1 MKTKKSRFSL
11 MFVLVMSIFVISAC
25 GNESNG
31 ASSSKG
37 NEYDTAMREGKQS
50 IAEKDYAGAEEAFNE
65 ALGFKEK
72 DAVATT
78 FLNQTKDYIAAEN
91 KYTNGKLEEAKV
103 AVEKVVTEK
112 NGSK

>member
-1 MKTKKSRFSL
+1 MLKCIKSIWFYTYFRYNRNVKVKETYPVRGEWKMKTKKSRFSL

-50 IAEKDYAGAEEAFNE
+50 SAEKEYAGA
-65 ALGFKEK
+65 
-72 DAVATT
+72 
-78 FLNQTKDYIAAEN
+78 
-91 KYTNGKLEEAKV
+91 
-103 AVEKVVTEK
+103 
-112 NGSK
+112 